1 MSRADLTRLQDQVGR
16 LLRLGARVAAVVLA
30 AGLGLWMFQAT
41 SAEAV
46 LSAGLIILMAIPVAR
61 IVASLVEAIRQG
73 DRLRVWSTVLVLAV
87 MVATLVLSLASS

>member
-16 LLRLGARVAAVVLA
+16 LLRRGARLAAVVLA

-41 SAEAV
+41 SAEPV
-46 LSAGLIILMAIPVAR
+46 LAAGLIILMAIPVAR
-61 IVASLVEAIRQG
+61 IAASLVEAIRQG
-73 DRLRVWSTVLVLAV
+73 DRLLVWSTVIVLAV